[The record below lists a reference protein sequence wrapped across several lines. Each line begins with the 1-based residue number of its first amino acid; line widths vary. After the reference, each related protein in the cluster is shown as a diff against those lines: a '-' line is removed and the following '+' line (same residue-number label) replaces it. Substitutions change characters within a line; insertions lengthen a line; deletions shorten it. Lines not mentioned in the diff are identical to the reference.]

1 MGETPTPQG
10 AEAQMPAAAP
20 APEETPDVIEVI
32 VQALSEVP
40 KVKGRMWVGGDIL
53 LTPDSVTPDGD
64 WTVTVWLE
72 NPTDKATISNY
83 LKKELPELYGRVEYR
98 AGEPSAEEPAIPV
111 DEEEIPEEMPPGLME
126 QPSQEDVESLGGV
139 LRGL

>member
-1 MGETPTPQG
+1 
-10 AEAQMPAAAP
+10 
-20 APEETPDVIEVI
+20 

-53 LTPDSVTPDGD
+53 LNPDSVTADGD

-98 AGEPSAEEPAIPV
+98 AGEPSTEEPSV
-111 DEEEIPEEMPPGLME
+111 LVGEEEVPEEMPPGLME
-126 QPSQEDVESLGGV
+126 APSNVMPEELELAGM
-139 LRGL
+139 